1 MGFWHTGYIEFH
13 EPIGFGEAFQ
23 PSPLEY
29 RCQHCSAV
37 FDNADALLSHR
48 FEAHPYNRPVLLING
63 NELGNTPIRVTRKLS
78 AADVRLGHCT
88 NSWVN
93 GHKVSVDRLGK
104 ALADK
109 RVDTTIVKLSN
120 GDVEAEFR
128 LEFEIPDESDLDGI
142 EQSFVAIAKKKR
154 LDLRAVEEF
163 ISDSRGYATA
173 VGYCDGICEYLYGV
187 LAKERSPDLSLPYS
201 SYHEKFMRAA
211 DKLKDYDRR
220 LSRTISA
227 LIAFHFNQFDLAANM
242 LPGARVCLVSERYGR
257 WVSDSPQ
264 GADKLLGKA
273 VDERIEKLLSDY
285 ETDEIL
291 AISFKR
297 PDEVL
302 RKSEELESRIKED
315 IPEFD
320 KPKLRILLAENYVLG
335 EKTADAI
342 RHARALRNN
351 PSFGA
356 WAERLLDRLA

>member
-13 EPIGFGEAFQ
+13 EPVGFGEAFQ
-23 PSPLEY
+23 PSPPEY
-29 RCQHCSAV
+29 CCQHCSAV

-48 FEAHPYNRPVLLING
+48 FEAHPYNRPVLLISG
-63 NELGNTPIRVTRKLS
+63 NEVGNTPIRVTRKLS
-78 AADVRLGHCT
+78 AADIRLGHCT
-88 NSWVN
+88 DSWIN
-93 GHKVSVDRLGK
+93 GHKVSVGGLGK
-104 ALADK
+104 ALAGK

-128 LEFEIPDESDLDGI
+128 LEFEIPNESDLDGI
-142 EQSFVAIAKKKR
+142 EQSFVTIAKKKR

-187 LAKERSPDLSLPYS
+187 LAKERSPDSSLPYT

-211 DKLKDYDRR
+211 DKLKDYDRS

-242 LPGARVCLVSERYGR
+242 LPGARVCLVSERYER
-257 WVSDSPQ
+257 WVSGDPQ
-264 GADKLLGKA
+264 GADKVLGKA
-273 VDERIEKLLSDY
+273 LNERIEKLLSDY
-285 ETDEIL
+285 ETDELL
-291 AISFKR
+291 AISLKKS
-297 PDEVL
+297 DEII
-302 RKSEELESRIKED
+302 KKAEELESRVRED

-320 KPKLRILLAENYVLG
+320 KSKLRILLAENYALNG
-335 EKTADAI
+335 KTADAV

-351 PSFGA
+351 PSFGM
-356 WAERLLDRLA
+356 WSERLLDRLA